1 MENCNIE
8 VEVRSFVTDD
18 QYKNLLSRLNVNAEL
33 IKETN
38 EETIYFSG
46 DKDLRLRKDENSAC
60 IILKK
65 GELHDNHR
73 EEFEIRINIEDFE
86 NTQKLFESLGYE
98 IEIKWLRK
106 RLEFKQ
112 DDVKILLDNTK
123 GYGKIIEIEKMVSLG
138 EEDETYTKLTKRLSK
153 LVDKISTKKEFDYA
167 FEYYKK
173 NWKTLIK

>member
-1 MENCNIE
+1 M
-8 VEVRSFVTDD
+8 TDD
-18 QYKNLLSRLNVNAEL
+18 QYKNLLSKLNINAEL

-46 DKDLRLRKDENSAC
+46 DKDLRLRKDKNSAY

-65 GELHDNHR
+65 GKLHDDHR
-73 EEFEIRINIEDFE
+73 EEFEIGINVEDFE

-98 IEIKWLRK
+98 TEIKWLRK

-112 DDVKILLDNTK
+112 DDIKIMLDDTK

-138 EEDETYTKLTKRLSK
+138 EEDGIYIKLTKKLSK
-153 LVDKISTKKEFDYA
+153 LVDKISTKKEFDHA

-173 NWKTLIK
+173 NWRSLIR